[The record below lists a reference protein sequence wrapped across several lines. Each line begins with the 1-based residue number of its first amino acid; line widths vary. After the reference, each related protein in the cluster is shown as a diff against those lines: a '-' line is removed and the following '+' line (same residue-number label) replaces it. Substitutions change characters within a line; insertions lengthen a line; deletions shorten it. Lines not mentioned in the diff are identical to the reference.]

1 MAEDP
6 RKIPVSASRSRL
18 LTAVLL
24 IAAAWPAAGIAFDE
38 ETRFARI
45 STNESGVPAALQM
58 SVVTYEPADG
68 AYKVDLISAIHIGD
82 RAYYRTL
89 NERFKD
95 YEKLL
100 YELVAPEGRVVPDA
114 EAARGG
120 FVSGTQIAMTQA
132 LGLSF
137 QLEHID
143 YSPDNFVH
151 ADLSP
156 QRLAE
161 SMDERGESLYVYFWR
176 LFFAA
181 VDEMGRDPLGIKG
194 MQMYSAMLSNDD
206 RAFKIAVARE
216 LVDID
221 RHRDLL
227 SGENGSAI
235 IDSRNDR
242 ALEVLREELAAG
254 VATIGIFYGVAHMPD
269 FDRRLRED
277 FGLQRRRTA
286 WVNAWSFDEPD
297 AAAR

>member
-1 MAEDP
+1 M
-6 RKIPVSASRSRL
+6 RRL
-18 LTAVLL
+18 TIALL
-24 IAAAWPAAGIAFDE
+24 CATLLPATGYSFDE

-45 STNESGVPAALQM
+45 SANEHGAPAALQM
-58 SVVTYEPADG
+58 AVVSYQPPDG
-68 AYKVDLISAIHIGD
+68 GYKVDLISAIHIAD
-82 RAYYRTL
+82 QAYYRTL

-100 YELVAPEGRVVPDA
+100 YELVAPEGRTIPTA
-114 EAARGG
+114 ETSSGG
-120 FVSGTQIAMTQA
+120 FISGTQLAMTRA

-194 MQMYSAMLSNDD
+194 MQMYSAMLSSDD
-206 RAFKIAVARE
+206 RRFKIAVARE

-242 ALEVLREELAAG
+242 ALDVLREELG
-254 VATIGIFYGVAHMPD
+254 KGTETIGIFYGVAHMPD

-277 FGLQRRRTA
+277 FGLQRSKTV
-286 WVNAWSFDEPD
+286 WVNAWSFDPPD
-297 AAAR
+297 ALTLHDNPDE